1 MSGNILCNA
10 GVNCEIP
17 YRGSQGLITTVSTF
31 QIIN

>member
-1 MSGNILCNA
+1 MSGNILCDA
-10 GVNCEIP
+10 GVNCEIT